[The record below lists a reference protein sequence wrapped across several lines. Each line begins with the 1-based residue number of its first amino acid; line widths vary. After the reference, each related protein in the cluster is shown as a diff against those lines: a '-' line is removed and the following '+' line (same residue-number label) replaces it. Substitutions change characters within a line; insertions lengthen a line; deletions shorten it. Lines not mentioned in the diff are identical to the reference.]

1 MTSCAR
7 VADFLDA
14 YHDGELTSL
23 VRRRVERHLEH
34 CSACRR
40 HLATAGSLG
49 ELLRESASLA
59 TAPDLWSE
67 IAPRLDA
74 LDRELAPV
82 PARGAPSRL
91 REQLRGL
98 VSPPLRLARPVAAVA
113 AVALIVLVY
122 LTGVGPE
129 QVAGQGVVRWLDSY
143 GNPVMLLE
151 HPDATIIWM
160 VDPVLDDVSFRGGF
174 SRGVI

>member
-7 VADFLDA
+7 VADFLDT

-23 VRRRVERHLEH
+23 MRRRVERHLEH
-34 CSACRR
+34 CSGCRR
-40 HLATAGSLG
+40 QLATASSLG
-49 ELLRESASLA
+49 ELLRESASFA

-67 IAPRLDA
+67 IASRLDA
-74 LDRELAPV
+74 LDREIAPV
-82 PARGAPSRL
+82 PTRSAPPSLLERL
-91 REQLRGL
+91 RGRVNL
-98 VSPPLRLARPVAAVA
+98 PLPLARPLAAVA
-113 AVALIVLVY
+113 AAALIVSVY
-122 LTGVGPE
+122 LAGVGPE
-129 QVAGQGVVRWLDSY
+129 EGTGQGVVRWLDSY

-160 VDPVLDDVSFRGGF
+160 ADPVLDDVSFRGGF